1 MNQIGWN
8 LITGLSEL
16 YCVQS
21 SHSCRGVRLQLGLNS
36 NIEHYRYFFRPC
48 FFSEAKKVKERFK
61 VVVVGGGSD
70 RWASPASVCP

>member
-1 MNQIGWN
+1 MSDHKHLAVVTKYQNITTVKQVIRCHEGLDLKTLSPQIKPQN
-8 LITGLSEL
+8 
-16 YCVQS
+16 
-21 SHSCRGVRLQLGLNS
+21 
-36 NIEHYRYFFRPC
+36 FFRPC